1 MRSLNSILDLG
12 VDELDGLIATAK
24 DIIAHPEN
32 YWDRCCLLY
41 TSDAADD

>member
-32 YWDRCCLLY
+32 YWDLSLIHI
-41 TSDAADD
+41 